1 MKSFVLV
8 RTSWQPMVSLIIKY
22 AYSTAHDK
30 FTVLYRTVQVYR
42 TGYLIE
48 CMEREGRPRSTVLIP
63 T

>member
-1 MKSFVLV
+1 
-8 RTSWQPMVSLIIKY
+8 MVSLIIKY
-22 AYSTAHDK
+22 AYSTAHK

>member
-1 MKSFVLV
+1 
-8 RTSWQPMVSLIIKY
+8 MVSLIKKIRIQY
-22 AYSTAHDK
+22 AHDK